1 MNLTSIYSEKQ
12 WKEFMYLNRFKI
24 GENIIKIIND
34 NGYTKSSFS
43 KLTGISRPTID
54 KLIKGEI
61 DNNTT
66 LKTHVDKIL
75 TTLNIKLEEL
85 ITLRSEETIN
95 SEAMIASNNAPEDHE
110 ISDSAKRIFSI
121 INEVVDLCEVYCE
134 K

>member
-1 MNLTSIYSEKQ
+1 MNLTSIYNEKQ

-54 KLIKGEI
+54 KLINGEI

-110 ISDSAKRIFSI
+110 ISNSAKRIFSI

>member
-1 MNLTSIYSEKQ
+1 MNVTSIYNEDQLKA
-12 WKEFMYLNRFKI
+12 FIYDNRLKI
-24 GENIIKIIND
+24 GENLLKLIND
-34 NGYTKSSFS
+34 NGHTKSSFA

-54 KLIKGEI
+54 KLIKGDI

-75 TTLNIKLEEL
+75 NTLNIRLEEL
-85 ITLRSEETIN
+85 ISFTNEETIN
-95 SEAMIASNNAPEDHE
+95 SEVMIASNNAPDNHK

-121 INEVVDLCEVYCE
+121 INDIVDLCEVYCD